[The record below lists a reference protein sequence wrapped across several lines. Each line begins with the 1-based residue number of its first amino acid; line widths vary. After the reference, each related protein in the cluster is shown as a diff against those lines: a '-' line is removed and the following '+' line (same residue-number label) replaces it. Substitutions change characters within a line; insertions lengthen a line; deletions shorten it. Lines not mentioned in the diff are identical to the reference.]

1 MEVACQ
7 MCVILPVSHIPC
19 THTVAIWQHCI
30 DATRSNRTGVK
41 PCWNIEQHEKS
52 VLTHR
57 LCEDCSGQRFF
68 ARRGGVAE
76 RGNGS
81 PTPSPAANDSAD
93 DSGYHSDVIHEEDE
107 ASDHDECPLSP
118 KALAPRSKPNKQ
130 RKRTSSNHHSL
141 MRKPS
146 WKPNLKRELDFEY
159 EPVFLPRRDSIDSL
173 IFNFDAATMD
183 TTRRSPMPSRKMRA
197 ETLSHPSSPTS
208 ARNTPSPRSLDVH
221 HSSTSP
227 KQRKNSTLLHPSSP
241 IEESKRRPSIHKR
254 RGSSLLHPSIPAE
267 PVGVTQQHKTILS
280 VPPRKTSSTQDRTA
294 RRMPLLQTTQS
305 EPQSTTMAS
314 QRRASVLHSCLS
326 DGEEERERPVLMFG
340 RTSENAGNRRYDEDV
355 EEAMMRTARVARESR
370 GGGRARNTY

>member
-1 MEVACQ
+1 

-30 DATRSNRTGVK
+30 DATRSGRNGVK
-41 PCWNIEQHEKS
+41 PCWNVKQHEKS
-52 VLTHR
+52 VITRR

-107 ASDHDECPLSP
+107 ASDRDECPLSP
-118 KALAPRSKPNKQ
+118 KALAPRTKPNKQ

-141 MRKPS
+141 TRKPS

-159 EPVFLPRRDSIDSL
+159 ELVFSSHRRDSIDSL
-173 IFNFDAATMD
+173 ISNFDAADVAASMD
-183 TTRRSPMPSRKMRA
+183 TTRRPPTPSRKTRA
-197 ETLSHPSSPTS
+197 ETLLHPSSPTK
-208 ARNTPSPRSLDVH
+208 ARNTPSPQSPAVH
-221 HSSTSP
+221 HSSSSP

-241 IEESKRRPSIHKR
+241 TEDTKRRPSIHAR
-254 RGSSLLHPSIPAE
+254 RGSSLLHPSLPTE
-267 PVGVTQQHKTILS
+267 PVAVTQLHKTVLS
-280 VPPRKTSSTQDRTA
+280 VPPRRV
-294 RRMPLLQTTQS
+294 PLLHTSHS
-305 EPQSTTMAS
+305 EPQSATMAA
-314 QRRASVLHSCLS
+314 QRRKSVLHSCLS
-326 DGEEERERPVLMFG
+326 DGEDEGERDRPVLRLG
-340 RTSENAGNRRYDEDV
+340 RRSENAGDRRYEGEV

-370 GGGRARNTY
+370 SGGRAGRGEWNYY